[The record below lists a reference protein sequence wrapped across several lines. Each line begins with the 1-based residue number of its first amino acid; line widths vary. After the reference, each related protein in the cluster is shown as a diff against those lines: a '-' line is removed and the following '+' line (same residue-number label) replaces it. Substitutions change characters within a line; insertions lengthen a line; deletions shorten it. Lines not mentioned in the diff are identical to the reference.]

1 MTPRIAVSYSLSLRL
16 DACKTISF
24 CRVSGGAEKARLAWD
39 SGGSRRHPFDAGGLS
54 ASWGG

>member
-24 CRVSGGAEKARLAWD
+24 CRV
-39 SGGSRRHPFDAGGLS
+39 
-54 ASWGG
+54 